1 MSNLFKAGFVSYD
14 NTEAR
19 IIDSNELAN
28 KKIEAFHEK
37 EMKRQRAMMSSEEG
51 YDENFHDGDFVP
63 GIEMEQLSQ
72 LTEDQS
78 MIGGFDQQPE
88 NNDNQFDMEA
98 MQAEIDFK
106 IQQAQEQAD
115 MIIQQAQADAEQYRL
130 QAIQEGHDEGYN
142 AGYQE
147 GVAAAEALK
156 QEIEEQRGDLE
167 KEYQQIVDSLEP
179 EMVDVLTQIYEHVFN
194 VDLRDDKGIILHLL
208 KSTLSRIESG
218 NDLIVHVSSDDYDEI
233 MDRKEELDAC
243 ITSPNTT
250 MEIIE
255 DPLLK
260 ENECMI
266 ESDSGV
272 FDCSLGVELSEV
284 SRKLKLL
291 SFDRK
296 KR

>member
-1 MSNLFKAGFVSYD
+1 MSNLFKGAFISFD
-14 NTEAR
+14 ESDAR
-19 IIDSNELAN
+19 IIDNNELAN
-28 KKIEAFHEK
+28 KKIEEFQEQ
-37 EMKRQRAMMSSEEG
+37 ELKRQRAMMAENDGLSSEGE
-51 YDENFHDGDFVP
+51 ENIDFSP
-63 GIEMEQLSQ
+63 GIDMEQLDQ

-78 MIGGFDQQPE
+78 ILGAPNEDP
-88 NNDNQFDMEA
+88 QFDMEA

-106 IQQAQEQAD
+106 LQQASEQAEA
-115 MIIQQAQADAEQYRL
+115 IINDAQNQAEEIKQGAIEQGH
-130 QAIQEGHDEGYN
+130 QEGYD

-147 GVAAAEALK
+147 GMAAVESLKADIEA
-156 QEIEEQRGDLE
+156 QRDGLE
-167 KEYQQIVDSLEP
+167 KEYQMLVDELEP
-179 EMVDVLTQIYEHVFN
+179 EMVDVLTQIYEHVLGIE
-194 VDLRDDKGIILHLL
+194 LRDDKGIILHLL
-208 KSTLSRIESG
+208 KNTLSRIEPG
-218 NDLIVHVSSDDYDEI
+218 NDLIVHVSSDDYDEV
-233 MDRKEELDAC
+233 MDEKETLNAC
-243 ITSPNTT
+243 VTSPNTT

-272 FDCSLGVELSEV
+272 FDCSLGVELSEI

>member
-14 NTEAR
+14 QSEAR

-28 KKIEAFHEK
+28 QKIEAFQELELK
-37 EMKRQRAMMSSEEG
+37 KQRAQMAADEPS
-51 YDENFHDGDFVP
+51 YDVSDGDDFIP
-63 GIEMEQLSQ
+63 GIDMEQLSQ

-78 MIGGFDQQPE
+78 MLESVPDP
-88 NNDNQFDMEA
+88 QFDMEA
-98 MQAEIDFK
+98 MQAEIDLK
-106 IQQAQEQAD
+106 LQQAQEQAD
-115 MIIQQAQADAEQYRL
+115 MIINNAHQQAQEIMASAQ
-130 QAIQEGHDEGYN
+130 QQGHQEGYDT
-142 AGYQE
+142 GYQE
-147 GVAAAEALK
+147 GVAAAQAL
-156 QEIEEQRGDLE
+156 QADYEQQREDLE
-167 KEYQQIVDSLEP
+167 KQYQQIVDELEP

-194 VDLRDDKGIILHLL
+194 IELREDKGIILHLL
-208 KSTLSRIESG
+208 KTTLSRIEPG
-218 NDLIVHVSSDDYDEI
+218 NDLIVHISSDDYDDV
-233 MDRKEELDAC
+233 MDQKDELDAC

-272 FDCSLGVELSEV
+272 FDCSLGVELSEIT
-284 SRKLKLL
+284 RKLKLL

-296 KR
+296 RR

>member
-1 MSNLFKAGFVSYD
+1 MSNLFKGAFISFD
-14 NTEAR
+14 ESDAR
-19 IIDSNELAN
+19 IIDNNELAN
-28 KKIEAFHEK
+28 KKIEEFQEQ
-37 EMKRQRAMMSSEEG
+37 ELKRQRAMMAEDEG
-51 YDENFHDGDFVP
+51 LPPEGDENSDFSP
-63 GIEMEQLSQ
+63 GIDMEQLDQ

-78 MIGGFDQQPE
+78 ILGAPNEDP
-88 NNDNQFDMEA
+88 QFDMEA

-106 IQQAQEQAD
+106 LQQASEQAEA
-115 MIIQQAQADAEQYRL
+115 IINDAQNQAEEIKQGAIEQGH
-130 QAIQEGHDEGYN
+130 QEGYD

-147 GVAAAEALK
+147 GMAAVESLKADIEA
-156 QEIEEQRGDLE
+156 QREGLE
-167 KEYQQIVDSLEP
+167 KEYQMLVDELEP
-179 EMVDVLTQIYEHVFN
+179 EMVDVLTQIYEHVLGIE
-194 VDLRDDKGIILHLL
+194 LRDDKGIILHLL
-208 KSTLSRIESG
+208 KNTLSRIEPG
-218 NDLIVHVSSDDYDEI
+218 NDLIVHVSSDDYDEV
-233 MDRKEELDAC
+233 MDEKEALNAC
-243 ITSPNTT
+243 VTSPNTT

-272 FDCSLGVELSEV
+272 FDCSLGVELSEI

>member
-1 MSNLFKAGFVSYD
+1 MSNLFKAGFVSFD
-14 NTEAR
+14 PSEAR

-28 KKIEAFHEK
+28 KKIEQFQEL
-37 EMKRQRAMMSSEEG
+37 ELKRQRTQMAQEEGFPESEEG
-51 YDENFHDGDFVP
+51 DDFIP
-63 GIEMEQLSQ
+63 GIDMTQITQ

-78 MIGGFDQQPE
+78 MLEPVSDP
-88 NNDNQFDMEA
+88 QFDVEA
-98 MQAEIDFK
+98 MQAEMDLK
-106 IQQAQEQAD
+106 LQQAQEQAD
-115 MIIQQAQADAEQYRL
+115 AIIQDAMQQAENIRNSAMQQGR
-130 QAIQEGHDEGYN
+130 QEGYD

-147 GVAAAEALK
+147 GVMAAQSL
-156 QEIEEQRGDLE
+156 QDEIEQQRGDLE
-167 KEYQQIVDSLEP
+167 KEYQQIVDELEP
-179 EMVDVLTQIYEHVFN
+179 EMVDILTQIYEHVFN
-194 VDLRDDKGIILHLL
+194 IELREDKGIILHLL
-208 KSTLSRIESG
+208 KTTLSRIEPG
-218 NDLIVHVSSDDYDEI
+218 KDLIVHVSSDDYDEI
-233 MDRKEELDAC
+233 MDEKDTLQAA

-272 FDCSLGVELSEV
+272 FDCSLGVELSEIT
-284 SRKLKLL
+284 RKLKLL

>member
-1 MSNLFKAGFVSYD
+1 MSNLFKAGYVTYD
-14 NTEAR
+14 STETR

-28 KKIEAFHEK
+28 KKIEAFQEQ
-37 EMKRQRAMMSSEEG
+37 ELKRQRAQMPQDDTFSDMDRG
-51 YDENFHDGDFVP
+51 DDFVP

-78 MIGGFDQQPE
+78 MLEPVTDP
-88 NNDNQFDMEA
+88 QFDMEA
-98 MQAEIDFK
+98 MQAEMDLK

-115 MIIQQAQADAEQYRL
+115 MIIQNAQQQADDIMQDAMQK
-130 QAIQEGHDEGYN
+130 GHDEGYQ

-147 GVAAAEALK
+147 GAMAAQALK
-156 QEIEEQRGDLE
+156 DEIEQQRGDLE
-167 KEYQQIVDSLEP
+167 KEYQQIVDELEP

-194 VDLRDDKGIILHLL
+194 IELREDKGIILHLL
-208 KSTLSRIESG
+208 KTTLSRIEPG
-218 NDLIVHVSSDDYDEI
+218 KDLIVHVSSDDYDDI
-233 MDRKEELDAC
+233 MDEKETLNAC
-243 ITSPNTT
+243 VTSPNTT

-272 FDCSLGVELSEV
+272 FDCSLGVELSEI

-296 KR
+296 RR

>member
-1 MSNLFKAGFVSYD
+1 MFKAGYVTFDS
-14 NTEAR
+14 TETR
-19 IIDSNELAN
+19 IIDNNDLAN
-28 KKIEAFHEK
+28 RKIEAFQEQ
-37 EMKRQRAMMSSEEG
+37 ELKRQRTQMVQDDAYPDMEMGE
-51 YDENFHDGDFVP
+51 DFIP

-78 MIGGFDQQPE
+78 MLESVPDP
-88 NNDNQFDMEA
+88 QFDMEA
-98 MQAEIDFK
+98 MQAEMDLK

-115 MIIQQAQADAEQYRL
+115 MILQSAQQQAEAIRNEAMEQ
-130 QAIQEGHDEGYN
+130 GHREGYE

-147 GVAAAEALK
+147 GVAAAQALK
-156 QEIEEQRGDLE
+156 DEFEQQRGDLE
-167 KEYQQIVDSLEP
+167 KEYQQIVDELEP

-194 VDLRDDKGIILHLL
+194 IELREDKGIILHLL
-208 KSTLSRIESG
+208 KTTLSRIEPG
-218 NDLIVHVSSDDYDEI
+218 KDLIVHVSSDDYDDI
-233 MDRKEELDAC
+233 MDERETLNAC

-255 DPLLK
+255 DPLLR

-272 FDCSLGVELSEV
+272 FDCSLGVELSEI

-291 SFDRK
+291 SFDRN
-296 KR
+296 RR

>member
-1 MSNLFKAGFVSYD
+1 MSNLFKGAFISFD
-14 NTEAR
+14 ESDAR
-19 IIDSNELAN
+19 IIDNNELAN
-28 KKIEAFHEK
+28 KKIEEFQEQ
-37 EMKRQRAMMSSEEG
+37 ELKRQRAMMAEDEG
-51 YDENFHDGDFVP
+51 LPPEGDENSDFSP
-63 GIEMEQLSQ
+63 GIDMEQLDQ

-78 MIGGFDQQPE
+78 ILGAPNEDP
-88 NNDNQFDMEA
+88 QFDMEA

-106 IQQAQEQAD
+106 LQQASEQAEA
-115 MIIQQAQADAEQYRL
+115 IINDAQNQAEGIKQGAIEQGH
-130 QAIQEGHDEGYN
+130 QEGYD

-147 GVAAAEALK
+147 GMAAVESLKADIEA
-156 QEIEEQRGDLE
+156 QRDGLE
-167 KEYQQIVDSLEP
+167 KEYQMLVDELEP
-179 EMVDVLTQIYEHVFN
+179 EMVDVLTQIYEHVLGIE
-194 VDLRDDKGIILHLL
+194 LRDDKGIILHLL
-208 KSTLSRIESG
+208 KNTLSRIEPG
-218 NDLIVHVSSDDYDEI
+218 NDLIVHVSSDDYDEV
-233 MDRKEELDAC
+233 MDEKEALNAC
-243 ITSPNTT
+243 VTSPNTT

-272 FDCSLGVELSEV
+272 FDCSLGVELSEI

>member
-1 MSNLFKAGFVSYD
+1 MSNLFKAGFVNFEES
-14 NTEAR
+14 EAR
-19 IIDSNELAN
+19 VIDSNELAD
-28 KKIEAFHEK
+28 KKIEAFQEQ
-37 EMKRQRAMMSSEEG
+37 ELKRQRAQMAQEEG
-51 YDENFHDGDFVP
+51 GFEEGDYSDDFVP
-63 GIEMEQLSQ
+63 GLEMDQLNQ
-72 LTEDQS
+72 LTEDQEG
-78 MIGGFDQQPE
+78 MQPLYP
-88 NNDNQFDMEA
+88 DPQFDMEA
-98 MQAEIDFK
+98 LQAEMDLK
-106 IQQAQEQAD
+106 LQQAQEQAD
-115 MIIQQAQADAEQYRL
+115 MIIQQAQADAEDLRN
-130 QAIQEGHDEGYN
+130 QAMEQGRNEGYE

-156 QEIEEQRGDLE
+156 GDIEQQKQDLE
-167 KEYQQIVDSLEP
+167 KQYQQIVDELEP

-194 VDLRDDKGIILHLL
+194 VELREDKGIILHLL
-208 KSTLSRIESG
+208 RNTLSRIEPG

-233 MDRKEELDAC
+233 MDEKDSLDAC

-272 FDCSLGVELSEV
+272 FDCSLGVELSEIT
-284 SRKLKLL
+284 RKLKLL
-291 SFDRK
+291 SFDRQ

>member
-1 MSNLFKAGFVSYD
+1 MSNLFKAGFVSFD
-14 NTEAR
+14 NTEKR

-28 KKIEAFHEK
+28 KKIEAFHEQ
-37 EMKRQRAMMSSEEG
+37 ELKRQRAMMPREE
-51 YDENFHDGDFVP
+51 ESVEGDFGDDFIP
-63 GIEMEQLSQ
+63 GIQMEQLSQ
-72 LTEDQS
+72 LTEDQVMVDDS
-78 MIGGFDQQPE
+78 ADP
-88 NNDNQFDMEA
+88 QFDMEA
-98 MQAEIDFK
+98 MQAELDLK
-106 IQQAQEQAD
+106 LQQAQEQAD
-115 MIIQQAQADAEQYRL
+115 MIIRDAQEQAENIRASAAEQGR
-130 QAIQEGHDEGYN
+130 QEGYN

-147 GVAAAEALK
+147 GELAAQSLQA
-156 QEIEEQRGDLE
+156 EIEKQRDELQ
-167 KEYQQIVDSLEP
+167 KEYQQIVDELEP

-194 VDLRDDKGIILHLL
+194 IELRDDKGIILHLL
-208 KSTLSRIESG
+208 KTTLSRIEPG
-218 NDLIVHVSSDDYDEI
+218 RDLIVHISSDDYDDV
-233 MDRKEELDAC
+233 MDEKEALNAC

-272 FDCSLGVELSEV
+272 FDCSLGVELSEIT
-284 SRKLKLL
+284 RKLKLL

>member
-1 MSNLFKAGFVSYD
+1 MSNLFKGAFISFD
-14 NTEAR
+14 ESDAR
-19 IIDSNELAN
+19 IIDNNELAN
-28 KKIEAFHEK
+28 KKIEEFQEQ
-37 EMKRQRAMMSSEEG
+37 ELKRQRAMMAEDDGLSSEGE
-51 YDENFHDGDFVP
+51 ENIDFSP
-63 GIEMEQLSQ
+63 GIDMEQLDQ

-78 MIGGFDQQPE
+78 ILGAPNEDP
-88 NNDNQFDMEA
+88 QFDMEA

-106 IQQAQEQAD
+106 LQQASEQAEA
-115 MIIQQAQADAEQYRL
+115 IINDAQNQAEEIRQGAIEQGH
-130 QAIQEGHDEGYN
+130 QEGYD

-147 GVAAAEALK
+147 GMAAVESLKADIEA
-156 QEIEEQRGDLE
+156 QRDGLE
-167 KEYQQIVDSLEP
+167 KEYQMLVDELEP
-179 EMVDVLTQIYEHVFN
+179 EMVDVLTQIYEHVLGIE
-194 VDLRDDKGIILHLL
+194 LRDDKGIILHLL
-208 KSTLSRIESG
+208 KNTLSRIEPG
-218 NDLIVHVSSDDYDEI
+218 NDLIVHVSSDDYDEV
-233 MDRKEELDAC
+233 MDEKETLNAC
-243 ITSPNTT
+243 VTSPNTT

-272 FDCSLGVELSEV
+272 FDCSLGVELSEI

>member
-14 NTEAR
+14 QSEAR

-28 KKIEAFHEK
+28 QKIEAFQ
-37 EMKRQRAMMSSEEG
+37 EMELKRQRAQMAADEPDYEG
-51 YDENFHDGDFVP
+51 AEGDDFIP
-63 GIEMEQLSQ
+63 GIDMEQLSQ

-78 MIGGFDQQPE
+78 MLESVPDP
-88 NNDNQFDMEA
+88 QFDMEA
-98 MQAEIDFK
+98 MQAEMDLK
-106 IQQAQEQAD
+106 LQQAQEQAD
-115 MIIQQAQADAEQYRL
+115 MIINNAHQQAQEIMASAQ
-130 QAIQEGHDEGYN
+130 QQGHQEGYD

-147 GVAAAEALK
+147 GVAAAQAL
-156 QEIEEQRGDLE
+156 QADFEQQKEDLE
-167 KEYQQIVDSLEP
+167 KQYQQIVDELEP

-194 VDLRDDKGIILHLL
+194 IELREDKGIILHLL
-208 KSTLSRIESG
+208 KSALSRIEPG
-218 NDLIVHVSSDDYDEI
+218 NDLIVHISSDDYDDVMEQK
-233 MDRKEELDAC
+233 DELDAC

-272 FDCSLGVELSEV
+272 FDCSLGVELSEIT
-284 SRKLKLL
+284 RKLKLL

-296 KR
+296 RR

>member
-14 NTEAR
+14 QSEAR

-28 KKIEAFHEK
+28 QKIEAFQ
-37 EMKRQRAMMSSEEG
+37 EMELKRQRAQMAADEPDYEG
-51 YDENFHDGDFVP
+51 AEGDDFIP
-63 GIEMEQLSQ
+63 GIDMEQLSQ

-78 MIGGFDQQPE
+78 MLESVPDP
-88 NNDNQFDMEA
+88 QFDMEA
-98 MQAEIDFK
+98 MQAEMDLK
-106 IQQAQEQAD
+106 LQQAQEQAD
-115 MIIQQAQADAEQYRL
+115 MIINNAHQQAQEIMASAQ
-130 QAIQEGHDEGYN
+130 QQGHQEGYD

-147 GVAAAEALK
+147 GVAAAQAL
-156 QEIEEQRGDLE
+156 QADFEQQKEDLE
-167 KEYQQIVDSLEP
+167 KQYQQIVDELEP

-194 VDLRDDKGIILHLL
+194 IELREDKGIILHLL
-208 KSTLSRIESG
+208 KSALSRIEPG
-218 NDLIVHVSSDDYDEI
+218 NDLIVHISSDDYDDV
-233 MDRKEELDAC
+233 MDQKDELDAC

-272 FDCSLGVELSEV
+272 FDCSLGVELSEIT
-284 SRKLKLL
+284 RKLKLL

-296 KR
+296 RR

>member
-1 MSNLFKAGFVSYD
+1 MSNLFKGAFISFD
-14 NTEAR
+14 ESDAR
-19 IIDSNELAN
+19 IIDNNELAN
-28 KKIEAFHEK
+28 KKIEEFQEQ
-37 EMKRQRAMMSSEEG
+37 ELKRQRAMMSEDEG
-51 YDENFHDGDFVP
+51 LPPEGDENFDFSP
-63 GIEMEQLSQ
+63 GIDMEQLDQ

-78 MIGGFDQQPE
+78 IIGAPNEDP
-88 NNDNQFDMEA
+88 QFDMEA

-106 IQQAQEQAD
+106 LQQASEQAEA
-115 MIIQQAQADAEQYRL
+115 IINDAQNQAEGIRQGAIEQGH
-130 QAIQEGHDEGYN
+130 QEGYD

-147 GVAAAEALK
+147 GMAAVESLKADIEA
-156 QEIEEQRGDLE
+156 QREGLE
-167 KEYQQIVDSLEP
+167 KEYQKLVDELEP
-179 EMVDVLTQIYEHVFN
+179 EMVDVLTQIYEHVLGIE
-194 VDLRDDKGIILHLL
+194 LRDDKGIILHLL
-208 KSTLSRIESG
+208 KNTLSRIEPG
-218 NDLIVHVSSDDYDEI
+218 NDLIVHVSSDDYDEV
-233 MDRKEELDAC
+233 MDEKEALNAC
-243 ITSPNTT
+243 VTSPNTT

-272 FDCSLGVELSEV
+272 FDCSLGVELSEI

>member
-1 MSNLFKAGFVSYD
+1 MSNLFKGAFISFD
-14 NTEAR
+14 ESDAR
-19 IIDSNELAN
+19 IIDNNELAN
-28 KKIEAFHEK
+28 KKIEEFQEQ
-37 EMKRQRAMMSSEEG
+37 ELKRQRAMMAEDEGLSSEGE
-51 YDENFHDGDFVP
+51 ENSDFSP
-63 GIEMEQLSQ
+63 GINMEQLDQ

-78 MIGGFDQQPE
+78 IIGAPNEDP
-88 NNDNQFDMEA
+88 QFDMEA

-106 IQQAQEQAD
+106 LQQASEQAEA
-115 MIIQQAQADAEQYRL
+115 IINDAQNQAEGIKQGAIEQGH
-130 QAIQEGHDEGYN
+130 QEGYD

-147 GVAAAEALK
+147 GMAAAESLK
-156 QEIEEQRGDLE
+156 ADIEAQREGLE
-167 KEYQQIVDSLEP
+167 KEYQMLVDELEP
-179 EMVDVLTQIYEHVFN
+179 EMVDVLTQIYEHVLGIE
-194 VDLRDDKGIILHLL
+194 LRDDKGIILHLL
-208 KSTLSRIESG
+208 KNTLSRIEPG
-218 NDLIVHVSSDDYDEI
+218 NDLIVHVSSDDYDEV
-233 MDRKEELDAC
+233 MDEKEALNAC
-243 ITSPNTT
+243 VTSPNTT

-272 FDCSLGVELSEV
+272 FDCSLGVELSEI

>member
-1 MSNLFKAGFVSYD
+1 MSNLFKGAFISFD
-14 NTEAR
+14 ESDAR
-19 IIDSNELAN
+19 IIDNNELAN
-28 KKIEAFHEK
+28 KKIEEFQEQ
-37 EMKRQRAMMSSEEG
+37 ELKRQRAMMAEDGGLSSEGE
-51 YDENFHDGDFVP
+51 ENSDFSP
-63 GIEMEQLSQ
+63 GINMEQLDQ

-78 MIGGFDQQPE
+78 ILGAPNEDP
-88 NNDNQFDMEA
+88 QFDMEA

-106 IQQAQEQAD
+106 LQQASEQAEA
-115 MIIQQAQADAEQYRL
+115 IINDAQNQAEGIKQGAIEQGH
-130 QAIQEGHDEGYN
+130 QEGYD

-147 GVAAAEALK
+147 GMAAVESLKADIEA
-156 QEIEEQRGDLE
+156 QREGLE
-167 KEYQQIVDSLEP
+167 KEYQMLVDELEP
-179 EMVDVLTQIYEHVFN
+179 EMVDVLTQIYEHVLGIE
-194 VDLRDDKGIILHLL
+194 LRDDKGIILHLL
-208 KSTLSRIESG
+208 KNTLSRIEPG
-218 NDLIVHVSSDDYDEI
+218 NDLIVHVSSDDYDEV
-233 MDRKEELDAC
+233 MDEKEALNAC
-243 ITSPNTT
+243 VTSPNTT

-272 FDCSLGVELSEV
+272 FDCSLGVELSEI